1 MKQQLSI
8 YLEPDQLRAL
18 IAYAD
23 RHKVSKSVVAE
34 AAIASF
40 LSPDTAERQEA
51 AVARRLDRLSRQ
63 LQRCE
68 RDIGISVETMALFVR
83 FWLISTPALPE
94 ASQAAAR
101 AKGLERYEGFVEALG
116 RRIAKGNPFLRE
128 VSEDRAADALQKP
141 EENAPAQS
149 APPDRYDLS

>member
-1 MKQQLSI
+1 MKQQLSV

-51 AVARRLDRLSRQ
+51 AITRRLDRLTRQ

-68 RDIGISVETMALFVR
+68 RDIGISVETIALFVR

-94 ASQAAAR
+94 SSHAAVR
-101 AKGLERYEGFVEALG
+101 AKGLERYESFVEALG
-116 RRIAKGNPFLRE
+116 RRLAKGPR
-128 VSEDRAADALQKP
+128 LQQELP
-141 EENAPAQS
+141 DDEE
-149 APPDRYDLS
+149 

>member
-51 AVARRLDRLSRQ
+51 AIARRLDRLTRQ

-68 RDIGISVETMALFVR
+68 RDIGISVETIALFVR

-116 RRIAKGNPFLRE
+116 HRVAKGNPFLRE
-128 VSEDRAADALQKP
+128 VSEDRSIGVARKSD
-141 EENAPAQS
+141 ENGES
-149 APPDRYDLS
+149 RST

>member
-51 AVARRLDRLSRQ
+51 AITRRLDRLTRQ

-68 RDIGISVETMALFVR
+68 RDIGISVETIALFVR
-83 FWLISTPALPE
+83 FWLISTPALPD
-94 ASQAAAR
+94 ASQAVAR

-116 RRIAKGNPFLRE
+116 RRLAKGNPFLRE
-128 VSEDRAADALQKP
+128 VSEDRIADALREP
-141 EENAPAQS
+141 EENVSTRS
-149 APPDRYDLS
+149 ASAE